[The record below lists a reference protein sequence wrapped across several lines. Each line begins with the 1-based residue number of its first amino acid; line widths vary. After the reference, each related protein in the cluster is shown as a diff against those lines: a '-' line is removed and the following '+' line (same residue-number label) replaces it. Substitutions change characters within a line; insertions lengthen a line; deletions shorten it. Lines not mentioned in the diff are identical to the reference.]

1 MSDILAAVVNEGT
14 GRRLRSVY
22 GLTNDIAG
30 KTGTTQNQADGWF
43 IGYTPQL
50 VVGVRVGANDMNIH
64 FNSTS
69 LGQGA
74 NMALP
79 IFGLFMQQCLQSQT
93 YRNWKN
99 LTFPVIP
106 ATQQKQLEK
115 PEFKEHMG
123 LFDRAG
129 NKKLE
134 KRELPA
140 SQDTE
145 VKKEK
150 KGFFRKIGNLFK
162 KKER

>member
-1 MSDILAAVVNEGT
+1 
-14 GRRLRSVY
+14 
-22 GLTNDIAG
+22 
-30 KTGTTQNQADGWF
+30 
-43 IGYTPQL
+43 
-50 VVGVRVGANDMNIH
+50 
-64 FNSTS
+64 
-69 LGQGA
+69 
-74 NMALP
+74 
-79 IFGLFMQQCLQSQT
+79 
-93 YRNWKN
+93 
-99 LTFPVIP
+99 
-106 ATQQKQLEK
+106 
-115 PEFKEHMG
+115 MG